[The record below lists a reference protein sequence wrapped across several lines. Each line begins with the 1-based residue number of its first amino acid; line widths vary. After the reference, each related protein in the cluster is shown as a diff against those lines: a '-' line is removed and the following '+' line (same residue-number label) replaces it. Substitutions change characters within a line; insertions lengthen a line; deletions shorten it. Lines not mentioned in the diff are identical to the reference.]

1 MSMCRVFSCVVGR
14 GCLLWPVH
22 SVGKTLL
29 AFALLH
35 FDSRTKLASYSSY
48 LLTSYFCIPAP
59 YGEKDIFFLV
69 LVLEGL
75 IGLHR
80 TSQLSFFGIS
90 SWSIDLDYCDV
101 EWFALEMNWDHSV
114 IFEIAPK
121 YCISDSFVDHEG
133 DSISSKLILK
143 EISPE
148 YSLEGLMLKLKLQH
162 FGRVMHR
169 ATHWKRPWFWERL
182 KAKGEEGGRGWDS

>member
-1 MSMCRVFSCVVGR
+1 MIWATVSSRSCFCFSIFGCKEYNLPNFGIDHLAMSINRVVSCVVGR

-29 AFALLH
+29 AFVLLH

-48 LLTSYFCIPAP
+48 LLTAYFCIPAP

-101 EWFALEMNWDHSV
+101 EWFAWETNRGHSYV
-114 IFEIAPK
+114 F
-121 YCISDSFVDHEG
+121 
-133 DSISSKLILK
+133 
-143 EISPE
+143 
-148 YSLEGLMLKLKLQH
+148 
-162 FGRVMHR
+162 
-169 ATHWKRPWFWERL
+169 
-182 KAKGEEGGRGWDS
+182 